1 MTMGDFVKCDSL
13 DLAESAGSDR
23 LHTAST
29 EKRPPR
35 HHGRGD
41 RRCPLQISVCSE
53 ISRAS
58 STSMPRYLTVDSSL
72 ECPSSN
78 CTARRF
84 LVRR

>member
-1 MTMGDFVKCDSL
+1 M
-13 DLAESAGSDR
+13 SAPKGVARDR
-23 LHTAST
+23 LRLAGTSSPALRHIADIDCD
-29 EKRPPR
+29 RPDVVR
-35 HHGRGD
+35 DGRF
-41 RRCPLQISVCSE
+41 LLIQISVCSE

-72 ECPSSN
+72 ECPRSS